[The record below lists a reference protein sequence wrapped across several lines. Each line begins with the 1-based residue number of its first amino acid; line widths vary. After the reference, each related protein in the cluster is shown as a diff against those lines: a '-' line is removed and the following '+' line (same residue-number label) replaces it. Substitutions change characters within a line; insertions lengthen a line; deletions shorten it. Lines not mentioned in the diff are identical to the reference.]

1 MPYIDPETV
10 ARAREMDLLTYLQAR
25 DPEELVRTG
34 PASWRTRT
42 HDSLKLSNGKWYWWS
57 RGIGGRS
64 ALDYLVEVKGMG
76 FTDAVREIV
85 GDAAAP
91 TPGRTSPP
99 RQPPR
104 HQPREFSLPPE
115 AGTEAA
121 LAYLRG
127 RGIDGEI
134 LDELHGEGAVY
145 GSRRYSH
152 QNVVFVGRDAAG
164 TPRYASIRACAGGF
178 KGEASGSDKR
188 FGFAVEQRGG
198 PIEVHVFESAIDA
211 LSFATLYKI
220 RGGDWRTL
228 SLLSLGGIPPVR
240 PGSDFKVP
248 CALDQW
254 LGDHPLCSEVRLH
267 LDNDGPGR
275 AAARA
280 IAERISPHV
289 PVGIE
294 PPATGKDVNEHLL
307 GVLAGRETGQRRER
321 GGDRGC
327 R

>member
-10 ARAREMDLLTYLQAR
+10 ARAREVDLLTYLQER

-34 PASWRTRT
+34 PASWCTRT

-64 ALDYLVEVKGMG
+64 ALDYLVEVRGMG

-85 GDAAAP
+85 GDFRAP
-91 TPGRTSPP
+91 VLRRTPPP

-104 HQPREFSLPPE
+104 HEPREFTLPPE

-164 TPRYASIRACAGGF
+164 TPRYASIRACAGSF
-178 KGEASGSDKR
+178 KGEAAGSDKR

-211 LSFATLYKI
+211 LSFATLFKL

-240 PGSDFKVP
+240 DGGDVKVP
-248 CALDQW
+248 CALEQW
-254 LGDHPLCSEVRLH
+254 LADHPLCSEVRLH

-280 IAERISPHV
+280 IAERVSPRFPAAIV
-289 PVGIE
+289 S
-294 PPATGKDVNEHLL
+294 PATGMYVNDHLL
-307 GVLAGRETGQRRER
+307 AVLDGRSDGRFRDR
-321 GGDRGC
+321 SDRGC

>member
-10 ARAREMDLLTYLQAR
+10 ARAREMGLLTYLQAR

-64 ALDYLVEVKGMG
+64 AIDYLVAVKGMS

-85 GDAAAP
+85 GDFPAP
-91 TPGRTSPP
+91 VLRRTPPP
-99 RQPPR
+99 CQPPQ
-104 HQPREFSLPPE
+104 HESREFTLPPE

-121 LAYLRG
+121 LEYLQR
-127 RGIDGEI
+127 RGIDKEI
-134 LDELHGEGAVY
+134 LDELHGAGVVY

-152 QNVVFVGRDAAG
+152 QNVVFVGKDMTGA
-164 TPRYASIRACAGGF
+164 PRYASVRACAGDF
-178 KGEASGSDKR
+178 KGEAPGSDKR
-188 FGFAVEQRGG
+188 FGFAMEQRGG

-211 LSFATLYKI
+211 LSFATLFKL

-240 PGSDFKVP
+240 DGGNVKVP
-248 CALDQW
+248 CALEQW
-254 LGDHPLCSEVRLH
+254 LADHPLCSEVRLH

-280 IAERISPHV
+280 IAERVSPRI

-294 PPATGKDVNEHLL
+294 PPATGKDVNDHLL
-307 GVLAGRETGQRRER
+307 AVLDGRREGR
-321 GGDRGC
+321 FRDRSDRGC

>member
-99 RQPPR
+99 HQPPR
-104 HQPREFSLPPE
+104 HEPREFSLPPE

-211 LSFATLYKI
+211 LSFATLHKI

-280 IAERISPHV
+280 IAERVSPHV

-294 PPATGKDVNEHLL
+294 PPATGKVVN
-307 GVLAGRETGQRRER
+307 
-321 GGDRGC
+321 
-327 R
+327 

>member
-10 ARAREMDLLTYLQAR
+10 ARAREMDLLTYLQER

-64 ALDYLVEVKGMG
+64 ALDYLVAVKDMS

-85 GDAAAP
+85 GDFPAP
-91 TPGRTSPP
+91 VLGRTPPP
-99 RQPPR
+99 RQLPQ
-104 HQPREFSLPPE
+104 HEPREFTLPPE

-121 LAYLRG
+121 LEYLQR
-127 RGIDGEI
+127 RGIDKEI
-134 LDELHGEGAVY
+134 LDELHGAGVVY

-152 QNVVFVGRDAAG
+152 QNVVFVGKDMAG
-164 TPRYASIRACAGGF
+164 APRYASVRACAGDF
-178 KGEASGSDKR
+178 KGEAPGSDKR

-211 LSFATLYKI
+211 LSFATLFKL
-220 RGGDWRTL
+220 RGGNWRTL

-240 PGSDFKVP
+240 DGGDVKVP
-248 CALDQW
+248 CALEQW
-254 LGDHPLCSEVRLH
+254 LADHPLCGEVLLH

-280 IAERISPHV
+280 IAERVSPRV

-294 PPATGKDVNEHLL
+294 PPATGKDVNDHLL
-307 GVLAGRETGQRRER
+307 AVLDGRREGR
-321 GGDRGC
+321 FRDRSVRGC

>member
-10 ARAREMDLLTYLQAR
+10 ARAREMDLLTYLQER

-34 PASWRTRT
+34 AASWRTRT

-64 ALDYLVEVKGMG
+64 ALDYLVAVKGMS

-85 GDAAAP
+85 GDFP
-91 TPGRTSPP
+91 TPVLRRTPPP
-99 RQPPR
+99 RQPPQ
-104 HQPREFSLPPE
+104 HEPREFTLPPE

-121 LAYLRG
+121 LEYLQR
-127 RGIDGEI
+127 RGIDKEI
-134 LDELHGEGAVY
+134 LDELHGAGVVY

-152 QNVVFVGRDAAG
+152 QNVVFVGKDMTGA
-164 TPRYASIRACAGGF
+164 PRYASVRACAGDF
-178 KGEASGSDKR
+178 KGEAPGSDKR
-188 FGFAVEQRGG
+188 FGFAMEQRGG

-211 LSFATLYKI
+211 LSFATLFKL
-220 RGGDWRTL
+220 RGGNWRTL

-240 PGSDFKVP
+240 DGGSVKVP
-248 CALDQW
+248 SALEQW
-254 LGDHPLCSEVRLH
+254 LVDHPLCSEVRLH

-280 IAERISPHV
+280 IAERVSPRV

-294 PPATGKDVNEHLL
+294 PPATGKDVNDHLL
-307 GVLAGRETGQRRER
+307 AVLDGRREGR
-321 GGDRGC
+321 SRDRSDRGC

>member
-10 ARAREMDLLTYLQAR
+10 ARAREVDLLTYLQER

-34 PASWRTRT
+34 PASWCTRT

-64 ALDYLVEVKGMG
+64 ALDYLVEVRGMG

-85 GDAAAP
+85 GDFRAP
-91 TPGRTSPP
+91 VLRRTPPP

-104 HQPREFSLPPE
+104 HEPREFTLPPE

-145 GSRRYSH
+145 GSRRY
-152 QNVVFVGRDAAG
+152 
-164 TPRYASIRACAGGF
+164 ASIRACAGSF
-178 KGEASGSDKR
+178 KGEAAGSDKR

-211 LSFATLYKI
+211 LSFATLFKL

-240 PGSDFKVP
+240 DGGDVKVP
-248 CALDQW
+248 CALEQW
-254 LGDHPLCSEVRLH
+254 LADHPLCSEVRLH

-280 IAERISPHV
+280 IAERVSPRV
-289 PVGIE
+289 PAAIE
-294 PPATGKDVNEHLL
+294 SPATGKDVNDHLL
-307 GVLAGRETGQRRER
+307 AVLDGRREGR
-321 GGDRGC
+321 FRDRSDRGC

>member
-10 ARAREMDLLTYLQAR
+10 VRAREMDLLTYLQER

-34 PASWRTRT
+34 LASWRTRT

-64 ALDYLVEVKGMG
+64 ALDYLVAVKDMN
-76 FTDAVREIV
+76 FTDAVREIA
-85 GDAAAP
+85 GDFPAP
-91 TPGRTSPP
+91 ALRRTPPS
-99 RQPPR
+99 RQPPQ
-104 HQPREFSLPPE
+104 HEPREFTLPPE

-121 LAYLRG
+121 LEYLQR
-127 RGIDGEI
+127 RGIDKEI
-134 LDELHGEGAVY
+134 LDELHGAGVVY

-152 QNVVFVGRDAAG
+152 QNVVFVGKDMTGA
-164 TPRYASIRACAGGF
+164 PRYASVRACAGDF
-178 KGEASGSDKR
+178 KGEAPGSDKR
-188 FGFAVEQRGG
+188 FGFAMEQRGG

-211 LSFATLYKI
+211 LSFATLFKI
-220 RGGDWRTL
+220 RGGNWRTL

-240 PGSDFKVP
+240 DGGDIKVP
-248 CALDQW
+248 CALEQW
-254 LGDHPLCSEVRLH
+254 LADHPLCSEVRLH

-280 IAERISPHV
+280 IAERVSPRV

-294 PPATGKDVNEHLL
+294 PPATGKDVNDHLL
-307 GVLAGRETGQRRER
+307 AVLDGRREGR
-321 GGDRGC
+321 SRDRSDRGC

>member
-10 ARAREMDLLTYLQAR
+10 ARAREVDLLTYLQER

-34 PASWRTRT
+34 PASWCTRT

-64 ALDYLVEVKGMG
+64 ALDYLVEVRGMG

-85 GDAAAP
+85 GDFRAP
-91 TPGRTSPP
+91 VLRRTPPP

-104 HQPREFSLPPE
+104 HEPREFTLPPE

-145 GSRRYSH
+145 GSRRYSR

-164 TPRYASIRACAGGF
+164 TPRYASIRACAGSF
-178 KGEASGSDKR
+178 KGEAAGSDKR

-211 LSFATLYKI
+211 LSFATLFKL

-240 PGSDFKVP
+240 DGGDVKVP
-248 CALDQW
+248 CALEQW
-254 LGDHPLCSEVRLH
+254 LADHPLCSEVRLH

-280 IAERISPHV
+280 IAERVSPRV
-289 PVGIE
+289 PAAIE
-294 PPATGKDVNEHLL
+294 SPATGKDVNDHLL
-307 GVLAGRETGQRRER
+307 AVLDGRREGR
-321 GGDRGC
+321 FRDRSDRGC

>member
-10 ARAREMDLLTYLQAR
+10 ARAREVDLLTYLQER

-34 PASWRTRT
+34 PASWCTRT

-64 ALDYLVEVKGMG
+64 ALDYLVEVRGMG

-85 GDAAAP
+85 GDFRAP
-91 TPGRTSPP
+91 VLRRTPPP

-104 HQPREFSLPPE
+104 HEPREFTLPPE

-164 TPRYASIRACAGGF
+164 TPRYASIRACAGSF
-178 KGEASGSDKR
+178 KGEAAGSDKR

-211 LSFATLYKI
+211 LSFATLFKL

-240 PGSDFKVP
+240 DGGDVKVP
-248 CALDQW
+248 CALEQW
-254 LGDHPLCSEVRLH
+254 LADHPLCSEVRLH

-280 IAERISPHV
+280 IAERVSPRV
-289 PVGIE
+289 PAAIE
-294 PPATGKDVNEHLL
+294 SPATGKDVNDHLL
-307 GVLAGRETGQRRER
+307 AVLDGCREGRFRDRS
-321 GGDRGC
+321 DRGC

>member
-10 ARAREMDLLTYLQAR
+10 ARAREMDLLTYLQER

-64 ALDYLVEVKGMG
+64 ALDYLVAVKGMS
-76 FTDAVREIV
+76 FTDAVQEIV
-85 GDAAAP
+85 GDFP
-91 TPGRTSPP
+91 TPVLRRTPPP
-99 RQPPR
+99 RQPPQ
-104 HQPREFSLPPE
+104 HEPREFTLPPE

-121 LAYLRG
+121 LEYLQR
-127 RGIDGEI
+127 RGIDKEI
-134 LDELHGEGAVY
+134 LDELHGAGVVY

-152 QNVVFVGRDAAG
+152 QNVVFVGKDMTGA
-164 TPRYASIRACAGGF
+164 PRYASVRACAGDF
-178 KGEASGSDKR
+178 KGEAPGSDKR
-188 FGFAVEQRGG
+188 FGFAMEQRGG

-211 LSFATLYKI
+211 LSFATLFKL
-220 RGGDWRTL
+220 RGGNWRTL

-240 PGSDFKVP
+240 DGGNVKVP
-248 CALDQW
+248 CALEQW
-254 LGDHPLCSEVRLH
+254 LADHPLCSEVRLH

-280 IAERISPHV
+280 IAERVSPRI

-294 PPATGKDVNEHLL
+294 PPATGKDVNDHLL
-307 GVLAGRETGQRRER
+307 AVLDGRKEGRFRDR
-321 GGDRGC
+321 SDRGC
-327 R
+327 G

>member
-10 ARAREMDLLTYLQAR
+10 ARAREVDLLTYLQER

-34 PASWRTRT
+34 PASWCTRT

-64 ALDYLVEVKGMG
+64 ALDYLVEVRGMG

-85 GDAAAP
+85 GDFRAP
-91 TPGRTSPP
+91 VLRRTPPP

-104 HQPREFSLPPE
+104 HEPREFTLPPE

-164 TPRYASIRACAGGF
+164 TPCYASIRACAGSF
-178 KGEASGSDKR
+178 KGEAAGSDKR

-211 LSFATLYKI
+211 LSFATLFKL

-240 PGSDFKVP
+240 DGGDVKVP
-248 CALDQW
+248 CALEQW
-254 LGDHPLCSEVRLH
+254 LADHPLCSEVRLH

-280 IAERISPHV
+280 IAERVSPRV
-289 PVGIE
+289 PAAIE
-294 PPATGKDVNEHLL
+294 SPATGKDVNDHLL
-307 GVLAGRETGQRRER
+307 AVLDGRREGR
-321 GGDRGC
+321 FRDRSDRGC